1 MKFSA
6 NDRGAIIGGGGGGR
20 QGKGGEEGRIFGWV
34 KIEFLLMDWPVIQ
47 LTQLL

>member
-1 MKFSA
+1 MGEMDVILLTGSRVER
-6 NDRGAIIGGGGGGR
+6 NR
-20 QGKGGEEGRIFGWV
+20 GKGW